1 MGAAQIIRG
10 QELYVWNY
18 CDPSLRVSSRA
29 ALSCLSNDDVYSIVQ
44 KYTGDK
50 DHLMPGEAPLMTFLR
65 YE

>member
-29 ALSCLSNDDVYSIVQ
+29 ALSCLSNDDVYSLVRNY
-44 KYTGDK
+44 KYD
-50 DHLMPGEAPLMTFLR
+50 LMPEEAPLTTFLR